1 MNYINLVYEDDLSEA
16 VMSKLLNYSSED
28 FVIHNTYS
36 GHGFGYLKSNIRG
49 FNQASNFI
57 SHFMLTDL
65 DNFECPLELIN
76 EWIDFSMHPNFIF
89 RIAVKEVEAWL
100 LADIEGLSQFFRV
113 SKVNFPKK
121 PENEIDPKHI
131 LIELARRSRLR
142 TIREDIVPINEYA
155 KIGPNYNAR
164 MTEFVNEYWNIE
176 SAIYRSRSLEKAFSK
191 LRTFR

>member
-1 MNYINLVYEDDLSEA
+1 MEI
-16 VMSKLLNYSSED
+16 
-28 FVIHNTYS
+28 
-36 GHGFGYLKSNIRG
+36 
-49 FNQASNFI
+49 
-57 SHFMLTDL
+57 
-65 DNFECPLELIN
+65 C
-76 EWIDFSMHPNFIF
+76 F

-121 PENEIDPKHI
+121 PENEIDPKQT
-131 LIELARRSRLR
+131 LIELAKRSRLR
-142 TIREDIVPINEYA
+142 TIKDDIVPINEYA

-176 SAIYRSRSLEKAFSK
+176 SAINRSRSLEKAFSK